1 MGRLK
6 DLQESLNNLEPFSPQ
21 EDRQLDNRSKTFIRD
36 IQIVNRVNKNEA
48 LKIFAN
54 NKNKSSNALKHL
66 GKTIR
71 TKLKKYLSQS
81 PTKGGTTNF
90 NNKKFT
96 TPKKQQG
103 TKHHKGSTNAGVK
116 KYLTDPTH
124 QKDKTYP
131 RVLRQSYL
139 HPKADLYEAQHGINS
154 KASREY
160 RARRQLRAGK

>member
-6 DLQESLNNLEPFSPQ
+6 DLHESLNNLEPFSAQ
-21 EDRQLDNRSKTFIRD
+21 EDRQLDNRDKAFIRD

-54 NKNKSSNALKHL
+54 NKNQSPAALKRL

-71 TKLKKYLSQS
+71 TKLKKYLSES
-81 PTKGGTTNF
+81 PPKGDTTNF
-90 NNKKFT
+90 DNKKFT

-103 TKHHKGSTNAGVK
+103 TKHHKGSVNTDVK
-116 KYLTDPTH
+116 KYLTNPTH
-124 QKDKTYP
+124 QKDKTYS

-139 HPKADLYEAQHGINS
+139 HPKADLYELQHGVNS
-154 KASREY
+154 RASQEY
-160 RARRQLRAGK
+160 RARRQKRTGR